1 MADATIVIAE
11 TNASVVVTSDTS
23 ATISVTETTANIT
36 TSNVGIQGATGDTGV
51 GYSGVTSTSNL
62 TIGTGLKT
70 FTLVSGNSGAF
81 VTGQRIRA
89 IHSETP
95 TYWMEGYANYIGGG
109 TLIIT
114 VDLTAGSGTHNLWNF
129 AIAGQ
134 VGATGATGATGSSG
148 VISVTAPI
156 TNSGT
161 STAAQLGFDATGFV
175 KTSDTGTVTSTMIAD
190 GTILNADINASAAI
204 AATKISG
211 TAAVLGSA
219 NSFTVG
225 GHTITAESAAIIP
238 LRING
243 ASGQTGNLQEWRNF
257 GGTLT
262 TFVNAS
268 GSFRIGTNIANTAV
282 GLNLDYAGGTTGLG
296 LVIKGNVGQTANLQ
310 EWQNSGSTVVA
321 SITSSGQFINTIS
334 IANNDYLNRTNGGNA
349 RLQLLTTGATLT
361 ASVATNIILTL
372 QNTNASPTADLLRF
386 LNTGSTVL
394 TAITSAGT
402 INFASGNT
410 SATATAGAITAPALV
425 TGFITMQVAGTT
437 VKVPYYSN

>member
-11 TNASVVVTSDTS
+11 TNASVVVTSNTS

-36 TSNVGIQGATGDTGV
+36 TSNVGIQGATGATGA

-89 IHSETP
+89 IHSDTP

-161 STAAQLGFDATGFV
+161 STSAQLGIDQTALSITPSQVSGTAV
-175 KTSDTGTVTSTMIAD
+175 ITTDSRLSNARTPTAHASTHGSAGSDPVTIAASQVSGTAVTQADTGTVTSTMIAD
-190 GTILNADINASAAI
+190 GTILDADINASAGI

-225 GHTITAESAAIIP
+225 GQQITTNLIGVIP
-238 LRING
+238 LVIQSIG
-243 ASGQTGNLQEWRNF
+243 SQTADCF
-257 GGTLT
+257 K
-262 TFVNAS
+262 VN
-268 GSFRIGTNIANTAV
+268 
-282 GLNLDYAGGTTGLG
+282 GTTGSF
-296 LVIKGNVGQTANLQ
+296 Q
-310 EWQNSGSTVVA
+310 
-321 SITSSGQFINTIS
+321 ITSSGALRSNINVGNSFGGGTSASTI
-334 IANNDYLNRTNGGNA
+334 LNIT
-349 RLQLLTTGATLT
+349 T
-361 ASVATNIILTL
+361 ASATNVGLKILGSASQSANL
-372 QNTNASPTADLLRF
+372 QQWQNSS
-386 LNTGSTVL
+386 STTL

-410 SATATAGAITAPALV
+410 ASTATAGAITPPALV
-425 TGFITMQVAGTT
+425 TGYITMQVAGTT